1 MGPAPAKRAGGS
13 AADAAAA
20 LDFAVIGAAKA
31 GTTALFSLLRAHPQL
46 HLPEGK
52 ELPFFMTPGHAYY
65 DSAADFF
72 ADAFRGR
79 GRGQLCGTVT
89 PQYLYGTLVG
99 ADAERAMA
107 PGPREQ
113 AIPRRLRE
121 AYPHVRLIAIL
132 RDPVARARSY
142 HRMSRMRGQEQR
154 PFDVAIDELL
164 RPEALA
170 ESRARPSV
178 RNSYVVLGEYGR
190 LLQGYFDVFPPEQ
203 LLVLFHDDLKRDPA
217 AVCAR
222 VFAFLGVDSEFTP
235 PNLGRRYN
243 EKGSRR
249 RFRWMD
255 LTKWQ
260 RTVARSAALKGLW
273 QRLPHSSRRRILKRF
288 DRAVWRLFLWNRVPA
303 DPLEDPDPVSAE
315 TLAALRAHYREDAE
329 RLRALL
335 GTDPPWAASP
345 APTAR
350 RSGR

>member
-1 MGPAPAKRAGGS
+1 MRSSPAEQAAGS
-13 AADAAAA
+13 SADAAPG

-31 GTTALFSLLRAHPQL
+31 GTTALFGLLRTHPQL
-46 HLPEGK
+46 YLPEAK
-52 ELPFFMTPGHAYY
+52 ELPYFITPGHAYY

-72 ADAFRGR
+72 ADAFRSR

-99 ADAERAMA
+99 AGAERAMA

-121 AYPHVRLIAIL
+121 AYPDVRLIAIL

-154 PFDVAIDELL
+154 PFDAAIGELL

-178 RNSYVVLGEYGR
+178 RSSYVVLGEYGR
-190 LLQGYFDVFPPEQ
+190 LLQGYFDVFPREQ
-203 LLVLFHDDLKRDPA
+203 LLVLFHDELERDPA

-222 VFAFLGVDSEFTP
+222 VFAFLGVDSEFVP
-235 PNLGRRYN
+235 PNLGQRYN
-243 EKGSRR
+243 EAAGRR

-260 RTVARSAALKGLW
+260 RAAARSTALKGLW
-273 QRLPHSSRRRILKRF
+273 RRLPHSSRRRILKRF
-288 DRAVWRLFLWNRVPA
+288 DRTVWRLFLWNRVPA
-303 DPLEDPDPVSAE
+303 DPLEDPDQVSAE
-315 TLAALRAHYREDAE
+315 TLTALRAHYREDAE

-335 GTDPPWAASP
+335 GTAPPWTASP
-345 APTAR
+345 APRA
-350 RSGR
+350 